1 MAKKENFH
9 PYYIGTEHG
18 RLSFGHVRDSNE
30 ISACMLQSGP
40 DGGRHYIVMEE
51 TGSAEEGTK
60 GSTKSYCPGT
70 FTVKAGKDIVN
81 YPKKDSKQAAPE
93 PQAQAA
99 PESSNDS
106 NGQRAAIEKLLADAK
121 IRKEQYIQSG
131 DNSKLAGV
139 DRKIKLYESS
149 LAGMDNIAS
158 SKEAIVGEVK
168 EIVGK
173 LINDKEEQPRN
184 IPAIWYEAENGDI
197 IIKAPRGRI
206 KLEAESIELTAKGF
220 DGRTGNILMDADD
233 KIALNAQIVDVKS
246 RVSTKIFSE
255 STVDMIGKGIM
266 NVYGG
271 LVDFADRTTKGKPSK
286 TCGGQV
292 SINEERNK

>member
-1 MAKKENFH
+1 MSKKENFH

-60 GSTKSYCPGT
+60 GSTKSFCPGT
-70 FTVKAGKDIVN
+70 FTVKSGKDIVN
-81 YPKKDSKQAAPE
+81 YPEGKDE
-93 PQAQAA
+93 
-99 PESSNDS
+99 
-106 NGQRAAIEKLLADAK
+106 
-121 IRKEQYIQSG
+121 
-131 DNSKLAGV
+131 
-139 DRKIKLYESS
+139 
-149 LAGMDNIAS
+149 
-158 SKEAIVGEVK
+158 
-168 EIVGK
+168 
-173 LINDKEEQPRN
+173 PRN

-206 KLEAESIELTAKGF
+206 KLEAESIELTAIGF

-233 KIALNAQIVDVKS
+233 KIALNSQIIDIKS

-286 TCGGQV
+286 TCGGQI

>member
-1 MAKKENFH
+1 MSKKENFH

-60 GSTKSYCPGT
+60 GSTKSFCPGT
-70 FTVKAGKDIVN
+70 FTVKSGKDIVN
-81 YPKKDSKQAAPE
+81 YPEGKDE
-93 PQAQAA
+93 
-99 PESSNDS
+99 
-106 NGQRAAIEKLLADAK
+106 
-121 IRKEQYIQSG
+121 
-131 DNSKLAGV
+131 
-139 DRKIKLYESS
+139 
-149 LAGMDNIAS
+149 
-158 SKEAIVGEVK
+158 
-168 EIVGK
+168 
-173 LINDKEEQPRN
+173 PRN

-220 DGRTGNILMDADD
+220 DGRTGNILLDADD

-286 TCGGQV
+286 LSSDNSII

>member
-1 MAKKENFH
+1 MAKKESFH
-9 PYYIGTEHG
+9 PYFVGTEHG
-18 RLSFGHVRDSNE
+18 RLSFGTIRKNNE

-60 GSTKSYCPGT
+60 GSTKSFCPGT
-70 FTVKAGKDIVN
+70 FTVKSGKDIVN
-81 YPKKDSKQAAPE
+81 YPDDE
-93 PQAQAA
+93 N
-99 PESSNDS
+99 E
-106 NGQRAAIEKLLADAK
+106 
-121 IRKEQYIQSG
+121 
-131 DNSKLAGV
+131 
-139 DRKIKLYESS
+139 
-149 LAGMDNIAS
+149 
-158 SKEAIVGEVK
+158 
-168 EIVGK
+168 
-173 LINDKEEQPRN
+173 PRN

-233 KIALNAQIVDVKS
+233 KIALNAQIIDVKS

>member
-60 GSTKSYCPGT
+60 GSTKSFCPGT
-70 FTVKAGKDIVN
+70 FTVKSGKDIVN
-81 YPKKDSKQAAPE
+81 YPEGKDE
-93 PQAQAA
+93 
-99 PESSNDS
+99 
-106 NGQRAAIEKLLADAK
+106 
-121 IRKEQYIQSG
+121 
-131 DNSKLAGV
+131 
-139 DRKIKLYESS
+139 
-149 LAGMDNIAS
+149 
-158 SKEAIVGEVK
+158 
-168 EIVGK
+168 
-173 LINDKEEQPRN
+173 PRN

-220 DGRTGNILMDADD
+220 DGRTGNILLDADD

-255 STVDMIGKGIM
+255 STVDFIGKGIM
-266 NVYGG
+266 NIYGG
-271 LVDFADRTTKGKPSK
+271 LTDFADRTTKGSKPSK
-286 TCGGQV
+286 TCGGAV